1 MTDKEQKLFEKFI
14 SKSSK
19 ELQDKMHTL
28 NDEQKEAMYKM
39 IIGKNCFVTGDAGT
53 GKSYVI
59 NLFTQWC
66 EEGNRRLLKTAPT
79 GKASV
84 NIGGVTTHSLFGLP
98 LRTEEMIQP
107 TTSLSRDV
115 EKKLKGADRIVIDEC
130 SMLRIDAFEKVMK
143 EIQLVNEKKA
153 KKGERPIQIV
163 LVGDFG
169 QLPPVITKD
178 DKDILNKHYGKDIGN
193 GYCFQSAM
201 WKEMG
206 FLTISFKQVVRQAD
220 KEFAEALTK
229 CKYGDNSCIDY
240 FNKNFKSEPNE
251 NAIWLFGKNNSAFAK
266 NKECMDKLPSRL
278 RKLET
283 EFEGEFTADDGI
295 IEKELWLKEGCRILI
310 TANDTSK
317 QSKDNS
323 DEMRYCNGS
332 MGTLLKINPD
342 SLVVL
347 LDDTNETVA
356 IEKMKYE
363 KKDYRPET
371 TFVMEK
377 KPVLDEKGN
386 PVLENGQPKMKEEEV
401 EKQIS
406 KLTTVGTAKQFPV
419 KVGYA
424 ITVHKSQG
432 MTLDKVNYRPEV
444 FAEGQFYVAM
454 SRCKDIHSL
463 YCEGVATPRMV
474 KTSSEFLK
482 FIKNPNNYSF
492 FSETDIQRQ
501 NNKANGIDENQL
513 SFDTMSTNDEP
524 QFNNI
529 PKKKGGFGFNSLKNK
544 FLNKATTEKKSE
556 PENVTSSNAIAE
568 KSFTS
573 NADKTYKNL
582 TSEDKEVMLGKL
594 VYSFADNR
602 NSSNQQI
609 DVSDLGRLISADS
622 RIADA
627 VHNTLLDCLIEIR
640 KEINNKEENENSD
653 FDTVNSDYEEFAI

>member
-14 SKSSK
+14 SKNSE
-19 ELQDKMHTL
+19 ELQEKMHTL

-39 IIGKNCFVTGDAGT
+39 MIGKNCFITGDAGT

-115 EKKLKGADRIVIDEC
+115 EKKLKGADRVVIDEC

-153 KKGERPIQIV
+153 KKGERPIQVV

-169 QLPPVITKD
+169 QLPPVITKE
-178 DKDILNKHYGKDIGN
+178 DKEILNKHYGKDIGN

-206 FLTISFKQVVRQAD
+206 FLTVSFKQVVRQAD

-229 CKYGDNSCIDY
+229 CKYGDNSCVDY

-251 NAIWLFGKNNSAFAK
+251 NAIWLFGKNKSAFDK
-266 NKECMDKLPSRL
+266 NQECMQKLPSRL
-278 RKLET
+278 QKLET
-283 EFEGEFTADDGI
+283 EFDGEFTADDGI
-295 IEKELWLKEGCRILI
+295 VEKDLWLKEGCRVLI
-310 TANDTSK
+310 TANDR
-317 QSKDNS
+317 QGKDS
-323 DEMRYCNGS
+323 EEEMRYCNGS

-342 SLVVL
+342 SLTVL
-347 LDDTNETVA
+347 LDDTNEKVT

-371 TFVMEK
+371 IFVTEK
-377 KPVLDEKGN
+377 KAVLDENGQ
-386 PVLENGQPKMKEEEV
+386 PVIENGQPKMKEEEI

-406 KLTTVGTAKQFPV
+406 KLTTIGTAKQFPV

-513 SFDTMSTNDEP
+513 SFDTTPSGEP
-524 QFNNI
+524 QFNDI
-529 PKKKGGFGFNSLKNK
+529 PKKKGGFGLNSLRNK
-544 FLNKATTEKKSE
+544 FLNKTETTEKSE
-556 PENVTSSNAIAE
+556 PEPITSSNAITE

-573 NADKTYKNL
+573 NADSIGKNL

-594 VYSFADNR
+594 VDSFA
-602 NSSNQQI
+602 SNNINKNKQI
-609 DVSDLGRLISADS
+609 DISNLGQLINADS
-622 RIADA
+622 RIAEA
-627 VHNTLLDCLIEIR
+627 VHNTLIDCLIEIR
-640 KEINNKEENENSD
+640 KEISSKEENEISD
-653 FDTVNSDYEEFAI
+653 FDAVNSDYEEFAI